1 MHTDHIT
8 KKVSIKKVR
17 VYKVKSNTILIKL
30 KSRLC
35 RYSAQI
41 STSISTNR
49 QTYLIYK
56 FDEVFIH
63 FSICPQSPTYFDLI
77 TTIPITSCSKND
89 ITPYTSEDSLDLRPN
104 NLHINKL
111 ALPHFIDST
120 KIHFL
125 LQSIFFYFYI
135 CDHQGCRI
143 LVYIALQQYKT
154 HISMC
159 MYVCYKSF

>member
-1 MHTDHIT
+1 MKFSFIL
-8 KKVSIKKVR
+8 
-17 VYKVKSNTILIKL
+17 VY
-30 KSRLC
+30 
-35 RYSAQI
+35 APP
-41 STSISTNR
+41 
-49 QTYLIYK
+49 
-56 FDEVFIH
+56 
-63 FSICPQSPTYFDLI
+63 PQSPTYFDLI

-125 LQSIFFYFYI
+125 LQSIFVTFIF
-135 CDHQGCRI
+135 
-143 LVYIALQQYKT
+143 V
-154 HISMC
+154 SMC